1 MQKANE
7 KLKML
12 TKKFPQIKLVKVSV
26 SSTTVYA
33 RGLMTKTTSPNISNS
48 NQEKRNVFVC
58 TSTENRMALLGKQAQ
73 ISSLTAEVF
82 ILTVTSQNN
91 VELHVLTE
99 IVMVILLL
107 IFISV

>member
-1 MQKANE
+1 M
-7 KLKML
+7 
-12 TKKFPQIKLVKVSV
+12 

-99 IVMVILLL
+99 IVMVVLLL

>member
-1 MQKANE
+1 M
-7 KLKML
+7 
-12 TKKFPQIKLVKVSV
+12 

-48 NQEKRNVFVC
+48 NQEKRNVH
-58 TSTENRMALLGKQAQ
+58 TSTENSMALLGKQAQ

>member
-1 MQKANE
+1 M
-7 KLKML
+7 
-12 TKKFPQIKLVKVSV
+12 

-33 RGLMTKTTSPNISNS
+33 RGLMTTSPNIVSNS

-58 TSTENRMALLGKQAQ
+58 TSTENSMALLGKQAQ

-91 VELHVLTE
+91 VELYVLTE
-99 IVMVILLL
+99 IVMVLLLL
-107 IFISV
+107 IFILV

>member
-1 MQKANE
+1 
-7 KLKML
+7 ML
-12 TKKFPQIKLVKVSV
+12 TKKFPQIELVKVSV

-91 VELHVLTE
+91 VELHVLY
-99 IVMVILLL
+99 
-107 IFISV
+107 

>member
-12 TKKFPQIKLVKVSV
+12 TKKFPQIELVKVSV

-33 RGLMTKTTSPNISNS
+33 RGLMTKTTSPNISSNS
-48 NQEKRNVFVC
+48 NQEKRNVH
-58 TSTENRMALLGKQAQ
+58 TSTENSMALLGKQAQ

-82 ILTVTSQNN
+82 ILSHKSKQCGGAVCTY
-91 VELHVLTE
+91 
-99 IVMVILLL
+99 
-107 IFISV
+107 